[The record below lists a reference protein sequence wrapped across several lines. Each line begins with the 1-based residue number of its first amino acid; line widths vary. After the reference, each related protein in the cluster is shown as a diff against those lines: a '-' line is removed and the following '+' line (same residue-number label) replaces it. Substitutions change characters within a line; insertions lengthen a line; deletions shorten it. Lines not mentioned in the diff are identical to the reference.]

1 MLTGRRL
8 IYLALAA
15 TCLVAGQAKAGRLFG
30 NATLSYERISQDG
43 DDGATDD
50 VTRET
55 AILNYEDVLFYKNHI
70 RLTANLQRRE
80 QSFSDYHEFIPIY
93 YFDLKSYG
101 YALNV
106 RYSPYKRRGITVGGV
121 EIIDVY
127 YRDWRVTSQLN
138 YAGYPTFNMV
148 YSRLSNFDK
157 ADVRRFDGYN
167 RNWVLESSYSVDPV
181 SLRAN
186 YSNLKQ
192 VNNLAGGSETLTESY
207 SGTFGFN
214 KAVSGLGFLSTT
226 YNYYDTRRETG
237 AAFTQNS
244 NTHSLNSIA
253 IVNAIE
259 KLSAN
264 VSYSGMFTSAE
275 QRNQTSEATNQNISA
290 LLEFTPT
297 GYLSFQA
304 SKGYQE
310 SERQQDRSVTE
321 YVNAG
326 VTVTRYFRNGVD
338 TRLTY
343 NRTFFQ
349 QSPRVVPVTD
359 TAGLIIGTV
368 NAGEYYLDT
377 YQASLNFSP
386 RPYIKTYLDLGLT
399 RDSDPLDERRRY
411 QLTRSVDTRL
421 NFSRKLE
428 GRFRLTTQ
436 YLGEKLRLDRS
447 FSDNYNAG
455 LTFIP
460 RGNINLNVTYIYT
473 DFKSAAQSSLSSVSG
488 YFSYSFRRAFTF
500 YISVNDQVQ
509 KREVVAGDNGEF
521 TETETRP
528 RSVNGQLLMY
538 LSRKITLSMGYL
550 RSRTQNAEGEKII
563 NESVQGVLSIQI

>member
-1 MLTGRRL
+1 MSTIERSVCLV
-8 IYLALAA
+8 LAA
-15 TCLVAGQAKAGRLFG
+15 VCLFAGEAVAGRLFG

-43 DDGATDD
+43 DDGVTDD

-80 QSFSDYHEFIPIY
+80 ESFSDYHEFIPIY
-93 YFDLKSYG
+93 YLDLKSYG
-101 YALNV
+101 YAVNV

-121 EIIDVY
+121 DVIDVY
-127 YRDWRVTSQLN
+127 YRDWRVTTQLN
-138 YAGYPTFNMV
+138 YTGYPTFNMV
-148 YSRLSNFDK
+148 YSRLSNFDRE
-157 ADVRRFDGYN
+157 AVRRFDGYN
-167 RNWVLESSYSVDPV
+167 RNWVLESSHRVDPV

-214 KAVSGLGFLSTT
+214 EAVSGLGFLSVT

-237 AAFTQNS
+237 AAFSQNS

-253 IVNAIE
+253 IIDAIE

-275 QRNQTSEATNQNISA
+275 QQAQTSENTNQNISA

-297 GYLSFQA
+297 GYLSFQT

-321 YVNAG
+321 YLNVG

-349 QSPRVVPVTD
+349 RSPRVAPVTD
-359 TAGLIIGTV
+359 TAGVIIGTV
-368 NAGEYYLDT
+368 DAGKYNLDT

-399 RDSDPLDERRRY
+399 RDSDPLDEQRRY
-411 QLTRSVDTRL
+411 QLTRSVDMRFD
-421 NFSRKLE
+421 FSRKLE

-447 FSDNYNAG
+447 FSDNYNLG

-460 RGNINLNVTYIYT
+460 RGNINLNATYIYT
-473 DFKSAAQSSLSSVSG
+473 DFKTAARSSLSSVSG

-500 YISVNDQVQ
+500 YISVNDQIQ
-509 KREVVAGDNGEF
+509 KREVATGDDEF

-538 LSRKITLSMGYL
+538 LSRKVTLSLGYL
-550 RSRTQNAEGEKII
+550 RSRTQNAAGEKII